1 VICLSYELLALKSD
15 FYKPVSAVS
24 EKVAPRQHF
33 CFYTAV
39 IVFRSGA
46 IKLQSLSNRLAM
58 ASGVPIQVS
67 VDLPEA
73 PGLNIREVADMARQ
87 AQVKLNAASQSEE
100 ELEFRKLLKAMGPKD
115 VDNIDFIKKIQTSL
129 KLSTG

>member
-1 VICLSYELLALKSD
+1 
-15 FYKPVSAVS
+15 
-24 EKVAPRQHF
+24 
-33 CFYTAV
+33 
-39 IVFRSGA
+39 
-46 IKLQSLSNRLAM
+46 M